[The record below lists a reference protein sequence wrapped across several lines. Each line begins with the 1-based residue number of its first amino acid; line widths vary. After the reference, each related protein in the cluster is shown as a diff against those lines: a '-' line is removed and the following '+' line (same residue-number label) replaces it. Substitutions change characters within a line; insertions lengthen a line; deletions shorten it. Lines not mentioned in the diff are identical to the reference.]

1 MHLDALISAQL
12 TSHFFRVHA
21 GGSITTHLNC
31 KGGKKEGPDQSQE
44 DTFKAK
50 LVPPLWYVLLMLSI
64 LSPKVKI
71 VFLIRPNGFFFQ
83 AAWSKFL
90 SNWLVLNLTYNITCT
105 YTLHHHDVMACV

>member
-1 MHLDALISAQL
+1 M
-12 TSHFFRVHA
+12 HA

-50 LVPPLWYVLLMLSI
+50 LVPPLWYVLLMLSV

-71 VFLIRPNGFFFQ
+71 VFLIRPNVFFFPH
-83 AAWSKFL
+83 AGFL
-90 SNWLVLNLTYNITCT
+90 VQIFDKLAGSQFNV
-105 YTLHHHDVMACV
+105 